1 MCRISRISLLPTTGR
16 EMIWLR
22 NEDLI
27 QLIEAVIR
35 LLASPRV

>member
-1 MCRISRISLLPTTGR
+1 
-16 EMIWLR
+16 MIWLR